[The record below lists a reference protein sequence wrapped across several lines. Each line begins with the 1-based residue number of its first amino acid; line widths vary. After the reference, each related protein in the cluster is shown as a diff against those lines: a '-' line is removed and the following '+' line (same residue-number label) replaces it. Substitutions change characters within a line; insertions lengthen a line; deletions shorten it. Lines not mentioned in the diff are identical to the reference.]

1 MNGTADRS
9 GVVFFDPLTL
19 TLSLGERGYRGERAY
34 GRERNIPAQ
43 AHSLRP
49 IVPKPP
55 SPTPVSPCRAG
66 PTGPGVRSLCA
77 GTNR

>member
-19 TLSLGERGYRGERAY
+19 TLSLGEREYR
-34 GRERNIPAQ
+34 REMPAQ
-43 AHSLRP
+43 VSSLRP

-55 SPTPVSPCRAG
+55 SLPHVSPCRAN
-66 PTGPGVRSLCA
+66 PTGPGVRSVCA

>member
-9 GVVFFDPLTL
+9 GTMFDPF
-19 TLSLGERGYRGERAY
+19 SLRERAY
-34 GRERNIPAQ
+34 AGRRAMPVQ
-43 AHSLRP
+43 AYSLRP

-55 SPTPVSPCRAG
+55 SPPHVSLCHAG
-66 PTGPGVRSLCA
+66 PMGQGVSRLCA